1 MNELA
6 TGADISIVNQGNM
19 SIYNAN
25 KQAMDRIK
33 SLNDEDFEKEV
44 AKFDFGMQAFL
55 RMARGR

>member
-25 KQAMDRIK
+25 KQAIDKIK
-33 SLNDEDFEKEV
+33 SLSDTEFEK
-44 AKFDFGMQAFL
+44 AIADFDSDTQKFL
-55 RMARGR
+55 RIAREH